1 MTVKSLFTNLA
12 GDTIFPDSKADW
24 DEWVSASRT
33 RNYVLENALVD
44 WLELY
49 GEEKG
54 YEKDTV
60 DDRADF
66 VGIIMSQ
73 GQVFEQYV
81 LKYLQTASEVETIWS
96 GDYAGRYDI
105 ATSEQTFDAMTRGV
119 PIIYQGTLRD
129 AESKT
134 YGSPDFLF
142 RSDIVN
148 ELFPNTLSDAES
160 HRPAPDFPDATWHY
174 VVVDSKFANL
184 DLLSKSGELGNG
196 ESSRAYKVQVYLYNR
211 MLARLQGY
219 SPPHAFLLG
228 RGWKQ
233 RVAGESLSSNSSMDR
248 LGPVSCDTD
257 DTEGRKVANLAESA
271 VSWVRTL
278 RTDGASWVAEPEPS
292 VDELRVNAGGEAGYW
307 SDAVKSI
314 IKETEDLTVL
324 YQVSAAKRDLANKSG
339 FTRWSDPLLTP
350 EDVGVNG
357 ESLKPRLAAFLEVNR
372 ADGDSLVLPHKIQT
386 ERAVWQPRPK
396 LEFFVDFETVNSLKD
411 TFDNFPNQSGQDL
424 IFMIGCGHMEDGD
437 WQFECFITDRLTE
450 NEEARIIDEWF
461 DHMNLVQNRLD
472 PGNKAHIYHWSAAE
486 VNFLQKASNSAYNRH
501 PDNNW
506 PDPNWFDFLQRVMR
520 QEPVVVRG
528 AHGFG
533 LKAITKALNN
543 LELIDIEW
551 PDGTTDGLGAMAG
564 AWWCDQQAENDGKGL
579 TEYELMDDIRDYNE
593 IDCRAMLEII
603 SYLRIKH

>member
-1 MTVKSLFTNLA
+1 MTIKSLSTNHA
-12 GDTIFPDSKADW
+12 GDTILPDSKADW

-54 YEKDTV
+54 YERDTV

-81 LKYLQTASEVETIWS
+81 LKYLQAVSEVETIWS

-105 ATSEQTFDAMTRGV
+105 TSSEQTFDAMTRGV

-160 HRPAPDFPDATWHY
+160 HHPAPDFPDATWHY

-211 MLARLQGY
+211 MLDRLQGY

-233 RVAGESLSSNSSMDR
+233 RVAGESLSNNSSMDR
-248 LGPVSCDTD
+248 LGPVSCNPD

-271 VSWVRTL
+271 INWVRTL
-278 RTDGASWVAEPEPS
+278 RTDGSSWVAEPEPS

-324 YQVSAAKRDLANKSG
+324 YQVSATKRNLANKSG

-350 EDVGVNG
+350 EDLGVNG
-357 ESLKPRLAAFLEVNR
+357 ESLKPRLAAFLEVNKT
-372 ADGDSLVLPHKIQT
+372 DGDSLVLPNKIQS
-386 ERAVWQPRPK
+386 ERSLWQPKPK

-411 TFDNFPNQSGQDL
+411 TFDEFPNQSGQDL
-424 IFMIGCGHMEDGD
+424 IFMIGCGHMEEGD

-450 NEEARIIDEWF
+450 TEEARIIDEWF
-461 DHMNLVQNRLD
+461 DYMNLVQSRLD
-472 PGNKAHIYHWSAAE
+472 TGNNAHIYHWSAAE

-551 PDGTTDGLGAMAG
+551 PDGTTDGLGAMTG
-564 AWWCDQQAENDGKGL
+564 AWWCDEQAKINGDTL
-579 TEYELMDDIRDYNE
+579 TDYELMDDIRDYNE

>member
-1 MTVKSLFTNLA
+1 MTIKALSTNLS
-12 GDTIFPDSKADW
+12 GDTVRPESKHDW
-24 DEWVSASRT
+24 DDWVSASRT

-54 YEKDTV
+54 YEKDVV

-73 GQVFEQYV
+73 GQVFERYV
-81 LKYLQTASEVETIWS
+81 LKHLQKVSEVETIWS

-105 ATSEQTFDAMTRGV
+105 STSEQTFDAMARGV

-148 ELFPNTLSDAES
+148 ELFPNTLSDEES
-160 HRPAPDFPDATWHY
+160 QRTALDLPDASWHY

-233 RVAGESLSSNSSMDR
+233 RVAGESLSSSSSMDR
-248 LGPVSCDTD
+248 LGPVNCKPE
-257 DTEGRKVANLAESA
+257 DTEGRQVANLADSA
-271 VSWVRTL
+271 VNWVRSL
-278 RTDGASWVAEPEPS
+278 RIDGSTWVVEPEPS
-292 VDELRVNAGGEAGYW
+292 IDELRVNAAGEAGYW
-307 SDAVKSI
+307 SGAVKSI

-324 YQVSAAKRDLANKSG
+324 YHVSSKKRNLANKSG
-339 FTRWSDPLLTP
+339 FTRWSDPLLSP
-350 EDVGVNG
+350 DDVGLTG

-372 ADGDSLVLPHKIQT
+372 KDGEFLVLPDRIRA
-386 ERAVWQPRPK
+386 ERLVWQPKPK

-411 TFDNFPNQSGQDL
+411 TFAHFPEQSGQDL
-424 IFMIGCGHMEDGD
+424 IFMIGCGHIENGK
-437 WQFECFITDRLTE
+437 WQFECFITERLTE
-450 NEEARIIDEWF
+450 SKEASIIDQWF
-461 DHMNLVQNRLD
+461 EHMDAVQTRLD
-472 PGNKAHIYHWSAAE
+472 PGNKANIYHWSAAE
-486 VNFLQKASNSAYNRH
+486 VNFLQKSSNSAYNRH

-520 QEPVVVRG
+520 EEPVVVRG

-533 LKAITKALNN
+533 LKAITKALNKLN
-543 LELIDIEW
+543 LIDIDW

-564 AWWCDQQAENDGKGL
+564 AWWCDEQAELQGNSL
-579 TEYELMDDIRDYNE
+579 TDYELMEDIRAYNE
-593 IDCRAMLEII
+593 IDCKAMHEII
-603 SYLRIKH
+603 SYMRIKH